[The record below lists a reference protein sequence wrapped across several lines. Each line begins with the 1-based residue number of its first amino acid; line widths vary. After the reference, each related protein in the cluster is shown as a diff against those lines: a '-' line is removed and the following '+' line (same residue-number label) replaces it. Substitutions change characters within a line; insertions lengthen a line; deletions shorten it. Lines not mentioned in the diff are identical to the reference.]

1 MPPNPSEGEARLDN
15 LFESWEEI
23 APTAVLFGM
32 TLTQAKAKVKPSL
45 ETRATIKQLDKQRK
59 VAQVERDVA
68 DVSSL
73 AFVQDVVNAVKGDP
87 NFGEDSALYAA
98 LGYVRKSD
106 RKSGL
111 TRTANNVVPVP
122 TELKVAA

>member
-111 TRTANNVVPVP
+111 TRASHDAPVSIA
-122 TELKVAA
+122 KAA